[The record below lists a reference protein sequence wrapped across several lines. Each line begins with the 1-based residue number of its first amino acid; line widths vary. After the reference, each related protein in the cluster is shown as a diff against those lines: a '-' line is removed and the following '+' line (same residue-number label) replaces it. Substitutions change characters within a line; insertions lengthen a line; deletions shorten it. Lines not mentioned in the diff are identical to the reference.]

1 MYQIKMK
8 IYTNVINPLM
18 FGTWVLRVTNDINL
32 EKGINYIQL
41 QEEPI
46 IKLKTLNKDGL
57 FGIKKSR
64 TAYINNINYI
74 HDNCYSFI
82 LKYSRKN
89 IYSYSFLGIEIPEFK
104 SNSVSYSNE
113 KNLTINL
120 YDKTLLISDNESP
133 LYYIFDL
140 YIGKIKY
147 PNIETSINT
156 FIFTQLFSILLS
168 LTITKML

>member
-1 MYQIKMK
+1 MK
-8 IYTNVINPLM
+8 IYTNIISPLM
-18 FGTWVLRVTNDINL
+18 FGTWVLRVTNDINI

-46 IKLKTLNKDGL
+46 IKLKTLKQDGL

-74 HDNCYSFI
+74 NDECYSFT
-82 LKYSRKN
+82 LNYSKKN
-89 IYSYSFLGIEIPEFK
+89 IYSYSFLGIEIPEYK
-104 SNSVSYSNE
+104 SDSLSYC
-113 KNLTINL
+113 KQINLTINL
-120 YDKTLLISDNESP
+120 FQKTILITDNDNY

-147 PNIETSINT
+147 PNTETSINT
-156 FIFTQLFSILLS
+156 FIFTQLFSILMS
-168 LTITKML
+168 LIIAKLL